1 MNMRKIGCSLVGLLL
16 MLAVAGGAWAD
27 SEDKRP
33 TFTLLQGLIIKVQAR
48 LAEVKTKWAAA
59 KKEARTNRVAAKKN
73 ETPTSQP
80 HAVPEIDA
88 GAGTTA
94 IALLAGT
101 LLLVSERRRCA
112 KA

>member
-1 MNMRKIGCSLVGLLL
+1 MNMRKIGYSLVGLLL
-16 MLAVAGGAWAD
+16 MLAVSGGAWAD

-33 TFTLLQGLIIKVQAR
+33 TFTSLQGLITKVQAR

-59 KKEARTNRVAAKKN
+59 KKEARTNPVAAKKN
-73 ETPTSQP
+73 ETPT
-80 HAVPEIDA
+80 VPEIDA

-101 LLLVSERRRCA
+101 LLLVSERRRRRS
-112 KA
+112 